1 MKKTYIQPETIVVR
15 LETEGMIAASLKIG
29 GVDQTVDTSTDGAQ
43 LSNKKDPIWGGDFE
57 EESNGSI
64 W

>member
-15 LETEGMIAASLKIG
+15 LETEGMIAASLKIS
-29 GVDQTVDTSTDGAQ
+29 DTTVDTSNGGQ
-43 LSNKKDPIWGGDFE
+43 LTNKKDPIWGGDFE
-57 EESNGSI
+57 EESNGSF

>member
-1 MKKTYIQPETIVVR
+1 MKKTYIQPEMLVVS
-15 LETEGMIAASLKIG
+15 LTTEGMIAASLQLS
-29 GVDQTVDTSTDGAQ
+29 DRTVDTSVDGAQ

-57 EESNGSI
+57 EESSESY

>member
-15 LETEGMIAASLKIG
+15 LETEGMIAASLKIS
-29 GVDQTVDTSTDGAQ
+29 DTKVDTSIDGNQ
-43 LSNKKDPIWGGDFE
+43 LTNKKESSIWGSDE
-57 EESNGSI
+57 EESNGSF

>member
-1 MKKTYIQPETIVVR
+1 MKKTYIRPETQVVNIH
-15 LETEGMIAASLKIG
+15 TEGMIAASLQIKG
-29 GVDQTVDTSTDGAQ
+29 GSVDTSVDGAQ

-57 EESNGSI
+57 DESSESY

>member
-15 LETEGMIAASLKIG
+15 LETEGMIAASLQIKG
-29 GVDQTVDTSTDGAQ
+29 GSVDTSVDGNQ
-43 LSNKKDPIWGGDFE
+43 LTNKKDPIWGGDFE
-57 EESNGSI
+57 EESSESY